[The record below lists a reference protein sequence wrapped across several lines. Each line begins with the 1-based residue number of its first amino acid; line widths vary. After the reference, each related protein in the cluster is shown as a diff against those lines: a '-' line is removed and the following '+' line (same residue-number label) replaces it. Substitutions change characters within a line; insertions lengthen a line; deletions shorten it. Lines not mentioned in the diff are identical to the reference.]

1 MSGNLYY
8 FNPTCELAIANGS
21 FSYMPP
27 LLLQDFEKDCA
38 VLPFLF
44 ADPDDFVL
52 TEIKPSPE
60 FIQKLRDAGFQL
72 PVFANNIELMDKI
85 SLNRLLPWGWSPAAH
100 FMLKS
105 LKEKCSP
112 DFKNSPVYSWHDIH
126 KTLFERKTSLDFLN
140 RLLEN
145 HPLNLFLERQR
156 TGIILTTAEDIEILL
171 TRQCPLVLKAPLS
184 SSGRGIQ
191 IIRKAELNTSNKQW
205 ISGVLKQQGYMIAEP
220 YLDKITDL
228 SFQFKI
234 NDQGEPEYLGYSL
247 FETNSNGQYKSTY
260 IHPKIGSLVP
270 AGRYNEVLNLI
281 EITAE
286 LLAKNLQNSIY
297 TTWHR
302 GLMGIDA
309 LIYQD
314 GKDFKIQPCI
324 EINSRMNMGILA
336 MQLEKY
342 LYPEASGKFTLYY
355 GKKGQYEHYAS
366 HMAQEKP
373 IKFQNGRIKSGF
385 LSLTE
390 PDSSKQFGACLQIES
405 L

>member
-1 MSGNLYY
+1 MSGNLFY

-44 ADPDDFVL
+44 ADLDDFVL

-72 PVFANNIELMDKI
+72 PVFANNIELMDEI

-100 FMLKS
+100 FTLKS

-112 DFKNSPVYSWHDIH
+112 DFKNSPVYNWHDIH
-126 KTLFERKTSLDFLN
+126 KTLFERKTSLDFLKK
-140 RLLEN
+140 LLEN
-145 HPLNLFLERQR
+145 HPLNLFLEREK
-156 TGIILTTAEDIEILL
+156 TGILLSTTEEIEILL
-171 TRQCPLVLKAPLS
+171 SRQSPMVLKAPLS

-191 IIRKAELNTSNKQW
+191 IIRKAGLNTSNRQW
-205 ISGVLKQQGYMIAEP
+205 ISGVLKQQGYLIAEP
-220 YLDKITDL
+220 YLDKVTDL
-228 SFQFKI
+228 SFQFSI
-234 NDQGEPEYLGYSL
+234 NNEGEPEYLGYSL

-286 LLAKNLQNSIY
+286 LLTQHLKNSIFS
-297 TTWHR
+297 TWHR
-302 GLMGIDA
+302 GWMGIDA
-309 LIYQD
+309 LIYID
-314 GKDFKIQPCI
+314 GNNLKIQPCI

-336 MQLEKY
+336 MQLEKHIH
-342 LYPEASGKFTLYY
+342 PEASGKFMLYY
-355 GKKGQYEHYAS
+355 GKKGQYEHHAS
-366 HMAQEKP
+366 YMGQNKP
-373 IKFQNGRIKSGF
+373 LRFQNGRIKSGF
-385 LSLTE
+385 LTLTE